1 MNVVIGLITAI
12 LPFLK
17 ELIVPD
23 KDPVQKR
30 IRGLRRQLR
39 RLKRHFKS
47 KDSPGGRK
55 ITIEEEEVLMH
66 IENKITELLT
76 TKTK

>member
-1 MNVVIGLITAI
+1 MNVLIGLLNAI

-17 ELIVPD
+17 ELIAPD

-39 RLKRHFKS
+39 RLRRHFKS
-47 KDSPGGRK
+47 KDSEGGRR
-55 ITIEEEEVLMH
+55 ITKEEDEALMH
-66 IENKITELLT
+66 IESKITELLT
-76 TKTK
+76 SK